1 MDQPARSC
9 HFSLEGMMKKTAKHD
24 LPTGGDETGDVAPRR
39 ARLDDIARRCGV
51 SVSTV
56 SRALSG
62 EKGVSHELRQSVQ
75 EVARALRY
83 AVPIEIGGSKVVLAT
98 SRAAMVDYARNQFTW
113 YVLEGLKKRAEMM
126 GIEIVIEP
134 IADAGIARIIELEKD
149 ASVSGVIFLT
159 VDDPQILDV
168 AARFSKPVVLVNSDD
183 PQMRLSSVLPCNR
196 SAARLATDYLLRQG
210 HRKIAFLMCPGR
222 RTIEQRLD
230 GWREAMVLY
239 GLSTTDSLTIAVN
252 DWLPELAEQAVM
264 AHLRDNRDEFS
275 AILCAG
281 DSLAVG
287 AMRAVLNLGY
297 RVPEDFSIMGMDDL
311 PFAEYLDPPLTTI
324 HLPVGEMGSTA
335 LELLQEMISGNIT
348 LPRRIELACALKERQ
363 SVCRHQD

>member
-1 MDQPARSC
+1 
-9 HFSLEGMMKKTAKHD
+9 MKKNTAKH
-24 LPTGGDETGDVAPRR
+24 TATQSDETGDVAPRR
-39 ARLDDIARRCGV
+39 ARLEDIAKRCGV

-62 EKGVSHELRQSVQ
+62 EKGVSQELRQSVQ
-75 EVARALRY
+75 DVARALRY

-98 SRAAMVDYARNQFTW
+98 SRAAMVDYARSQFTW

-134 IADAGIARIIELEKD
+134 IADAGIARIIELEQD

-159 VDDPQILDV
+159 VDDPQILDA

-183 PQMRLSSVLPCNR
+183 PLMRLSSVLPCNR

-222 RTIEQRLD
+222 RTIEQRQE
-230 GWREAMVLY
+230 GWREAFSQY
-239 GLSTTDSLTIAVN
+239 GLPVPDALTIAVN

-264 AHLRDNRDEFS
+264 ARIRDNREAFS

-281 DSLAVG
+281 DSLATG
-287 AMRAVLNLGY
+287 AIRGLMNLGH
-297 RVPEDFSIMGMDDL
+297 RVPADFSIVGMDDL
-311 PFAEYLDPPLTTI
+311 PFAEYMDPPLTTI
-324 HLPVGEMGSTA
+324 HLPVSEMGSTA

-348 LPRRIELACALKERQ
+348 LPRRIELACALRERQ
-363 SVCRHQD
+363 SVRGI